1 MSDASLLKLRLCDLP
16 LSLDAIDP
24 AIGRLYAEL
33 QGKGLKFRPHVWLSH
48 GFFAEDSLSGFAVP
62 FYLAHPRLVALEREM
77 MLDVEAGTFD
87 WLLRILRHEA
97 GHALDNA
104 LGLHRRAAYKRLFG
118 NFSEPYPDTYHPNI
132 ASKNFVLHLDCWYA
146 QSHPAED
153 FAETFAVWL
162 NPNSD
167 WRRAYRNWPA
177 IKKLMWVDEAMRK
190 LAGKPIPKPAR
201 GTHKP
206 LKQLT
211 VTLEEHYAERRA
223 AYQQAWPTLPI
234 RDVLRLFSDR
244 GRRGLAA
251 PAISRFKPSVRLTV
265 SRWTG
270 LPQLT
275 LEKTFADLIKECRAR
290 QLRLTRPAEQTARD
304 LVALLTAHTQTFLA
318 DARHPIPL

>member
-33 QGKGLKFRPHVWLSH
+33 QQKGLKFRPHVWLSH
-48 GFFAEDSLSGFAVP
+48 GFFAEDSLAGFAVP
-62 FYLAHPRLVALEREM
+62 FYLAHPRLMELERHM

-87 WLLRILRHEA
+87 WLLRIFRHEA
-97 GHALDNA
+97 GHAMDNA
-104 LGLHRRAAYKRLFG
+104 LKLHRRAAYKRLFG
-118 NFSEPYPDTYHPNI
+118 DFKAPYPDTYRPDV
-132 ASKNFVLHLDCWYA
+132 ASKHFVLHLDCWYA

-153 FAETFAVWL
+153 FAETFAVWMS
-162 NPNSD
+162 PTSD
-167 WRRAYRNWPA
+167 WRRAYRSWPA
-177 IKKLMWVDEAMRK
+177 IEKLRWVDEVMRK
-190 LAGKPIPKPAR
+190 LVGEPIPKPPR

-211 VTLEEHYAERRA
+211 VTLEEHYAERRR
-223 AYQQAWPTLPI
+223 AYQQAAPSLPLRDI
-234 RDVLRLFSDR
+234 RRLFTDR
-244 GRRGLAA
+244 GRRSLAA
-251 PAISRFKPSVRLTV
+251 PLVLRWKPSTRLTV

-275 LEKTFADLIKECRAR
+275 LERTFDDLLRECRQR
-290 QLRLTRPAEQTARD
+290 QLRLTRPAGQTQRD
-304 LVALLTAHTQTFLA
+304 LIALLTAHTQTFLA